1 MTDRSPSRE
10 PADDRLGVDRVEDD
24 ATEED
29 ALEDDATEEDALSW
43 EGDEQFGRARD
54 SRVRAAADEAEPG
67 LGDDADTGAEEA
79 LSDGFSVDPPGTPA
93 STAGRS
99 AATVGFGVVYLA
111 LTIGWVFSV
120 QLSAVPAGT
129 SLGVALLG
137 GFSNFLSL
145 VAAPVWFAGVMQLTA
160 DAALRYRLGW
170 LALGAGLL
178 LPWPVL
184 LGLVIR

>member
-1 MTDRSPSRE
+1 MTDRSPSGE
-10 PADDRLGVDRVEDD
+10 PADGRLEHDALDD
-24 ATEED
+24 A
-29 ALEDDATEEDALSW
+29 LEEDALSW

-54 SRVRAAADEAEPG
+54 SRVRAATDAQAVPG
-67 LGDDADTGAEEA
+67 LGDDVEVGAESSS
-79 LSDGFSVDPPGTPA
+79 SDGFSEDRPGIPA
-93 STAGRS
+93 STTGRS
-99 AATVGFGVVYLA
+99 AATVGFGLVYLA

-160 DAALRYRLGW
+160 DAALRHRLGW